1 MGSEMCIRDR
11 LGNLAFALNDPDF
24 ESYPIAAFATPGAIA
39 LIAGTILSKG
49 VDADEIEQRIRDR
62 EAFASVGLGWL
73 VIVLIGTLPY
83 WLGGVFHGP
92 FSDASISEV
101 AHGFVYSLFESM
113 AGFTTT
119 GATVIDASSPLFA
132 TPTPWIALLDCTHR
146 FSCTGPPPNGW
157 GGWGSSC
164 WVC

>member
-1 MGSEMCIRDR
+1 MRYDVVRYVVGQTLRIISVPFLIAM

-73 VIVLIGTLPY
+73 VIVLIGTLPARRR
-83 WLGGVFHGP
+83 LPRPVFRC
-92 FSDASISEV
+92 
-101 AHGFVYSLFESM
+101 
-113 AGFTTT
+113 
-119 GATVIDASSPLFA
+119 IDFRGRAWFR
-132 TPTPWIALLDCTHR
+132 LL
-146 FSCTGPPPNGW
+146 P
-157 GGWGSSC
+157 
-164 WVC
+164 V